1 MISDLDSRTRDRAP
15 GLPPQIP
22 RQPGEPA
29 GLGDAESGAGGPEGS
44 GLAAVPMMRG
54 GRGRPTMKDVASRAG
69 VALKTVSR
77 VVNDEPGVTPETA
90 TRVRNAINELG
101 FRRNDS
107 ARLLRKGQTASI
119 GLIMEDIGDPFYSA
133 LSRAVEDVAHWN
145 GSLLFAGSSDEDPQR
160 EQELALALCARR
172 VDGLIVIPASGD
184 HRYLLPEIAAGV
196 ASVFVDRPAG
206 LIDADAVLADN
217 VGGTRAGVAHLIR
230 HGHRRIGFIGDAPH
244 IYTAAQRQQGYRDA
258 MTEAGLPVEPSWV
271 SMAKPTQDSVRDAL
285 TGMLTGPAPVT
296 ALFCGNNR
304 VTVLALRATA
314 GRRMAV
320 VGFDDF
326 ELADLVSPGVTVVAQ
341 NPAEMGRRA
350 AELLFGRLTGT
361 RGPAQYIELGTK
373 LIVRGS
379 GEIRP
384 DLQDQAH
391 DHGEDHDTR
400 GGDGRDDDR
409 AVGRGGGPPS
419 PPDVILGPLREGTKH
434 RRAAARVIVC
444 LRHARHSSCSGTYRR
459 RGRRQLTAL
468 S

>member
-1 MISDLDSRTRDRAP
+1 MISDLDRRPLDGAHRIPGQLGEPP
-15 GLPPQIP
+15 GL
-22 RQPGEPA
+22 GGSGGGLTGPA
-29 GLGDAESGAGGPEGS
+29 GPAGTGGAIGAGGPG
-44 GLAAVPMMRG
+44 GPGGPVPRN
-54 GRGRPTMKDVASRAG
+54 GRGRPTMKDVATRAG

-90 TRVRNAINELG
+90 GRVRNAINELG

-145 GSLLFAGSSDEDPQR
+145 GSLLFTGSSDEDPQR

-206 LIDADAVLADN
+206 MIEADAIVADN
-217 VGGTRAGVAHLIR
+217 VGGTRAGVTHLIR
-230 HGHRRIGFIGDAPH
+230 QGHRRIAFIGDDPD
-244 IYTAAQRQQGYRDA
+244 IYTAGQRHQGYREA
-258 MTEAGLPVEPSWV
+258 MAEAGLGVDPSWV
-271 SMAKPTQDSVRDAL
+271 SMAKPAADGIRRAL
-285 TGMLTGPAPVT
+285 AAMLAGPSPVT

-304 VTVLALRATA
+304 TTILALREVARA
-314 GRRMAV
+314 GRRLAL

-326 ELADLVSPGVTVVAQ
+326 ELADLLTPGITVVAQ

-350 AELLFGRLTGT
+350 AELLFGRLAGT
-361 RGPAQYIELGTK
+361 RGPAQYIELGTQ

-379 GEIRP
+379 GEILP
-384 DLQDQAH
+384 
-391 DHGEDHDTR
+391 E
-400 GGDGRDDDR
+400 
-409 AVGRGGGPPS
+409 
-419 PPDVILGPLREGTKH
+419 
-434 RRAAARVIVC
+434 
-444 LRHARHSSCSGTYRR
+444 
-459 RGRRQLTAL
+459 
-468 S
+468 